1 MTTPTYFKGSLQTDE
16 FITDTL
22 TLDGVEITQGVA
34 VPNAAGA
41 APTDA
46 EFDALLQSLRDAG
59 IIASA

>member
-1 MTTPTYFKGSLQTDE
+1 MATPTYFKGTLKTDAL
-16 FITDTL
+16 IVDDVT
-22 TLDGVEITQGVA
+22 ITQGVA